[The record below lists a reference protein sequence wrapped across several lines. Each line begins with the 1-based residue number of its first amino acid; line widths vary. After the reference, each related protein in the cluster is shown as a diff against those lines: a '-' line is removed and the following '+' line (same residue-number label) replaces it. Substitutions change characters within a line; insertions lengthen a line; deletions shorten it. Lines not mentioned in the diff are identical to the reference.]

1 MNSLSAAGS
10 SAASSARKRG
20 HVSRRPRL
28 PGHSSVA
35 EPLGKG
41 PKFADRFD
49 VMVLPASL
57 RCPVVIRH
65 RSETRHAAKMLP
77 SGWCGHAAR
86 ARTPSSP
93 GAEMTRP
100 VPSTEKLGIGRA
112 GLQASRWPLVH
123 HIVDR
128 DTLVFDDV
136 PRSTGSSAWCA
147 LGNLIANCGHS
158 RCRRLGE
165 GARSDACR
173 GRARQRCRCGERGPP
188 ERALS
193 PRDSVSRQEL
203 GTSLLGSA
211 GVNPG
216 RKVACT

>member
-123 HIVDR
+123 HIVHR

-136 PRSTGSSAWCA
+136 PRSTGLSAWCA
-147 LGNLIANCGHS
+147 LGNLIANCVATVVVAAWEKELDLPLAEAVLDSDVVVESEGRLSEPCHRATRS
-158 RCRRLGE
+158 PGKNLEPRC
-165 GARSDACR
+165 
-173 GRARQRCRCGERGPP
+173 
-188 ERALS
+188 
-193 PRDSVSRQEL
+193 
-203 GTSLLGSA
+203 
-211 GVNPG
+211 
-216 RKVACT
+216 